1 MSLRGW
7 SRSYNKE
14 WSLVDK
20 HLAEQMLKLVSE
32 DLQAV
37 IEEKRELDR
46 LYISKQKQER
56 ELKKHKAELEEILA
70 I

>member
-1 MSLRGW
+1 MDKTIAKHMLR
-7 SRSYNKE
+7 
-14 WSLVDK
+14 LVN
-20 HLAEQMLKLVSE
+20 E